1 MAERAF
7 TLPELLVTLA
17 IAAAALVL
25 AVPAFHDLLAA
36 QRATAALNQI
46 VGAVALARTEAILQ
60 RRTVTLCPGS
70 NGVCLGRD
78 QWHHGALVFI
88 DSDRNG
94 RRDEGERLVG
104 ALPGLRPGE
113 RIYWRSFRN
122 RSYLQFHPR
131 GYTDWQNGSF
141 LYCPSGG
148 QARHARMII
157 LNAQG
162 RVRVARDA
170 DGDGV
175 AEDADGS
182 GLRCP

>member
-1 MAERAF
+1 MAERGF

-17 IAAAALVL
+17 IAAAAMAI
-25 AVPAFHDLLAA
+25 AVPAFNDLLAA
-36 QRATAALNQI
+36 NRATAALNQI
-46 VGAVALARTEAILQ
+46 VGAISVARTEAILQ
-60 RRTVTLCPGS
+60 RRTVTLCPGAD
-70 NGVCLGRD
+70 GICQGRD

-88 DSDRNG
+88 DADRNG
-94 RRDEGERLVG
+94 RIDEGERVV
-104 ALPGLRPGE
+104 ATLPPLQPGE

-131 GYTDWQNGSF
+131 GFTDWQNGNF
-141 LYCPSGG
+141 LYCPRDG
-148 QARHARMII
+148 QPRHARMVI

-175 AEDADGS
+175 AEDADDAA
-182 GLRCP
+182 LRCP